1 MRIPLS
7 PDQKAGLYVTVSVHL
22 AVIIVLL
29 AVRIGYEVKRE
40 NSFVLD
46 FTQQEEKE
54 RREQEA
60 QLQEKAAEDLER
72 LLATAQALRSSE
84 LRNVAVDRSTLKDD
98 KGINAEELYKDAER
112 LARELKEGQNRRED
126 DSDAFAAAQP
136 DRQDP
141 PEREKPRPYSGPS
154 VLSWSLDGRNA
165 SHLPI
170 PAYRCYGAGE
180 VTVIITVNNRGDV
193 VNAKVDDKLST
204 SDSCLRTFAV
214 RAARLSKFS
223 ASASA
228 PARQMGTITYSFI
241 AQ

>member
-1 MRIPLS
+1 M
-7 PDQKAGLYVTVSVHL
+7 
-22 AVIIVLL
+22 
-29 AVRIGYEVKRE
+29 
-40 NSFVLD
+40 
-46 FTQQEEKE
+46 
-54 RREQEA
+54 
-60 QLQEKAAEDLER
+60 
-72 LLATAQALRSSE
+72 
-84 LRNVAVDRSTLKDD
+84 RNVAVDRSALKDD
-98 KGINAEELYKDAER
+98 KGINADELYKEAER
-112 LARELKEGQNRRED
+112 LAQELKDGQNRPEND
-126 DSDAFAAAQP
+126 PDAFAAAQP
-136 DRQDP
+136 DKQEDKADKD
-141 PEREKPRPYSGPS
+141 KPRPYSGPS

-204 SDSCLRTFAV
+204 SDGCLRTFAV

-228 PARQMGTITYSFI
+228 PSRQMGTITYAFI